1 MRHHAAYGPVENLM
15 SSLSLDHTRDIP
27 LLDALLR
34 AELGLSIIV
43 VDTESVIWHCNALAE
58 RLLLP
63 KVGPM
68 IGRSVKDI
76 HDTLAISHQR
86 YLSAMDKA
94 TADGEY
100 RFRQKIDTGS
110 GIVHL
115 DSCMLPLHDRQGILR
130 GFALVSRDCTELVIA
145 EDMQHKLSRAVDQSP
160 VAIIITAR
168 DGTVEYVNSRFTEI
182 SGYAVEEILGDR
194 MGMLNSGLTA
204 PEIFHDL
211 WATISAGK
219 EWKGE
224 VINRRKNGEIYWDSV
239 HVVPITDAA
248 GTVTHFLS
256 IQEDISERKSVEVEL
271 RQKEARFRAIFESSQ
286 DAILLI
292 ADGIN
297 AMVNPACARMLG
309 YDDPDEL
316 LGQPTTQCF
325 APAHRN
331 RIADNIKR
339 RLAGQPA
346 PESYE
351 AQGIR
356 RDGSLVDV
364 DVRVSGFD
372 QDNEHYT
379 LALIR
384 DISERK
390 RNEETTRLWA
400 TVFENSGE
408 AVMIT
413 DPDNRI
419 VSVNQAFTEITGYAP
434 GEVVGQNPTIL
445 GSGRHA
451 PEFFKEM
458 WHRLKASGHWQGEI
472 WDRRKSG
479 EIYPKWLGISAVQDM
494 QGKLTHYVAI
504 FSDISERKEAQE
516 RIEYLARHDPLTG
529 LPNRTLLAD
538 RLEQALAHADRT
550 QTQVALLFLDLD
562 RFKTINDS
570 LGHPVGDALLQE
582 ITTRLKS
589 SVRETDTISRL
600 GGDEFVIVVTDM
612 HEVDTATSVARKI
625 LEITRAPFKI
635 EGHTLS
641 PSISIGITVYPADG
655 GDFDTLLKKADI
667 AMYHAKDAGR
677 NTYRFFTE
685 QMNVNAL
692 ERLLIQNR
700 LQQAL
705 DKNEFVL
712 HYQPQ
717 VALGTGRIIGVESLI
732 RWKNPE
738 LGLVAPDRFIPMA
751 EENGAIVA
759 IGDWVLREACRQARL
774 WTVEGMERL
783 PIAVNISTLQM
794 QHGDFAERVLTI
806 LAETGHD
813 PRLLELEFT
822 ESILIQ
828 DIDRVLAQV
837 SRLKAAG
844 ITIAIDDF
852 GTGYSSLSYLKR
864 LNVDRL
870 KIDRSFIRDI
880 STDPDD
886 AAIVRAIT
894 QMARSLRLK
903 ILAEG
908 AETSEQT
915 RFLLAEGCDEVQG
928 FLYSRPLTADAFAKL
943 YRQSGGL
950 IGRSPDAPRK

>member
-1 MRHHAAYGPVENLM
+1 MNTQSP
-15 SSLSLDHTRDIP
+15 DHTKDIP

-34 AELGLSIIV
+34 AELGLSILV
-43 VDTESVIWHCNALAE
+43 VDTDGIIGHCNPLAE
-58 RLLLP
+58 RLLFP
-63 KVGPM
+63 RVGPM
-68 IGRSVKDI
+68 LGRSVEHI
-76 HDTLAISHQR
+76 HGELGVDHGR
-86 YLSAMDKA
+86 YLAAMAKT

-110 GIVHL
+110 GLVHL
-115 DSCMLPLHDRQGILR
+115 DSCMLPLYDRQNTLH
-130 GFALVSRDCTELVIA
+130 GFALVSSDCTELVTA
-145 EDMQHKLSRAVDQSP
+145 EDMQRKLSRAVNQSP
-160 VAIIITAR
+160 VAIIIT
-168 DGTVEYVNSRFTEI
+168 DSNGTVEYVNTRFSEI
-182 SGYAVEEILGDR
+182 TGYSAEEIIGVR
-194 MGMLNSGLTA
+194 MGLLNSGLTN
-204 PEIFHDL
+204 PEIFKDL
-211 WATISAGK
+211 WRTLRSGN

-224 VINRRKNGEIYWDSV
+224 VVNRRKTGEIYWDAV
-239 HVVPITDAA
+239 HVVPITDAT
-248 GTVTHFLS
+248 GNTTHYLS

-271 RQKEARFRAIFESSQ
+271 RRKEARFRAIFDNSQ
-286 DAILLI
+286 DAIVLI
-292 ADGIN
+292 ADGHN
-297 AMVNPACARMLG
+297 AMVNSAYARMLG
-309 YDDPDEL
+309 YSHPDEL
-316 LGQPTTQCF
+316 LGQLTTQGF
-325 APAHRN
+325 APEHRS

-339 RLAGQPA
+339 RLAGLPA
-346 PESYE
+346 PISYE
-351 AQGIR
+351 AQGLR
-356 RDGSLVDV
+356 RDGGLIDV
-364 DVRVSGFD
+364 DVRVSVFD
-372 QDNEHYT
+372 QDNERYI

-419 VSVNQAFTEITGYAP
+419 VSVNQAFTDITGYAP
-434 GEVVGQNPTIL
+434 GEVVGQNPTLL
-445 GSGRHA
+445 GSGRHDA
-451 PEFFKEM
+451 VFFQEM
-458 WHRLKASGHWQGEI
+458 WRRLAATGHWQGEI

-529 LPNRTLLAD
+529 LPNRTMLAD

-550 QTQVALLFLDLD
+550 QSMVAMLFLDLD

-582 ITTRLKS
+582 VTARLKT

-600 GGDEFVIVVTDM
+600 GGDEFVVVITDLQD
-612 HEVDTATSVARKI
+612 EGTASAVAQKI
-625 LEITRAPFKI
+625 LDITRSPFSI
-635 EGHTLS
+635 DGHSLS
-641 PSISIGITVYPADG
+641 TSISIGITLFPADG
-655 GDFDTLLKKADI
+655 SDFDTLLKKADI

-700 LQQAL
+700 LAQAL
-705 DKNEFVL
+705 EKEEFVL

-717 VALGTGRIIGVESLI
+717 VALGTGRIIGAEALV
-732 RWKNPE
+732 RWRNPE
-738 LGLVAPDRFIPMA
+738 LGLVPPDRFIPMA
-751 EENGAIVA
+751 EENGAILT
-759 IGDWVLREACRQARL
+759 IGDWVLREACRQAKA
-774 WTVEGMERL
+774 WKDEGLGSFPM
-783 PIAVNISTLQM
+783 AVNISTLQL
-794 QHGDFAERVLTI
+794 QHGDFAERVLNI
-806 LAETGHD
+806 IAETGHD
-813 PRLLELEFT
+813 PAMLELEFT

-828 DIDRVLAQV
+828 DIERVLSQV

-844 ITIAIDDF
+844 ITLAIDDF

-908 AETSEQT
+908 AETTEQT

-928 FLYSRPLTADAFAKL
+928 FLYSRPLTADAFARL
-943 YRQSGGL
+943 YRKGSGFIIDL
-950 IGRSPDAPRK
+950 NRAAR

>member
-1 MRHHAAYGPVENLM
+1 MPDD
-15 SSLSLDHTRDIP
+15 SLLHTRDIP
-27 LLDALLR
+27 LLNALLR
-34 AELGLSIIV
+34 AELGLSILV
-43 VDTESVIWHCNALAE
+43 VDTEGVIWHCNGLSD
-58 RLLLP
+58 RLLTP

-68 IGRSVKDI
+68 IGQSVKDI
-76 HDTLAISHQR
+76 HDSLNVSHER
-86 YLSAMDKA
+86 YLAAMAKA
-94 TADGEY
+94 TAEGEF

-115 DSCMLPLHDRQGILR
+115 DSCMLPLHDRENTLC
-130 GFALVSRDCTELVIA
+130 GFALVSSDCTELVIA
-145 EDMQHKLSRAVDQSP
+145 EDMQRKLSRAVDQSP

-168 DGTVEYVNSRFTEI
+168 DGAVEYVNSRFTEV
-182 SGYAVEEILGDR
+182 SGYSAEEILGDR
-194 MGMLNSGLTA
+194 MGMLNSGLTS
-204 PEIFHDL
+204 PEIFSDL
-211 WATISAGK
+211 WATITAGK

-224 VINRRKNGEIYWDSV
+224 VINRRKSGEIYWDSV
-239 HVVPITDAA
+239 HVVPITDAT
-248 GTVTHFLS
+248 GHVTHFLS

-271 RQKEARFRAIFESSQ
+271 RRKEARFRAIFESSQ
-286 DAILLI
+286 DAIVLI
-292 ADGIN
+292 ADGRN
-297 AMVNPACARMLG
+297 AMVNPACAALLG
-309 YDDPDEL
+309 YDNPADL
-316 LGQPTTQCF
+316 LGQATTDVF
-325 APAHRN
+325 APAHRA
-331 RIADNIKR
+331 RIAENIKR

-351 AQGIR
+351 AQLIR
-356 RDGSLVDV
+356 SNGSLVDV
-364 DVRVSGFD
+364 DVRVSVFD
-372 QDNEHYT
+372 QDNERYI

-434 GEVVGQNPTIL
+434 GEVVGRNPAIL
-445 GSGRHA
+445 GSGRHDA
-451 PEFFKEM
+451 SFFEEM
-458 WHRLKASGHWQGEI
+458 WRRLKASGHWQGEI

-494 QGKLTHYVAI
+494 KGTLTHYVAI

-529 LPNRTLLAD
+529 LPNRALLAD

-550 QTQVALLFLDLD
+550 QSQVALLFLDLD

-582 ITTRLKS
+582 ITARLKA

-612 HEVDTATSVARKI
+612 HEVDTATSVAAKI
-625 LEITRAPFKI
+625 LEITRAPFEI
-635 EGHTLS
+635 GGHTLS
-641 PSISIGITVYPADG
+641 TSISIGIAIYPVDG

-705 DKNEFVL
+705 EKNEFIL

-717 VALGTGRIIGVESLI
+717 VALGTGRIIGVESLV

-738 LGLVAPDRFIPMA
+738 LGLVPPDRFIPMA

-759 IGDWVLREACRQARL
+759 IGDWVLREACRQAKA
-774 WTVEGMERL
+774 WTTEGLGRL
-783 PIAVNISTLQM
+783 PVAVNISTLQM
-794 QHGDFAERVLTI
+794 QHGDFAERVLAI
-806 LAETGHD
+806 LDETGHD

-828 DIDRVLAQV
+828 DVERVLGQV

-864 LNVDRL
+864 LDVDRL

-943 YRQSGGL
+943 YRQSEGL
-950 IGRSPDAPRK
+950 IGRSTDNPR